1 MLVLN
6 SKCWKLG
13 DSDNSVYFR
22 RRAKWYQTKPNCLR
36 MSSHFLRTKP
46 VCQNRI
52 YGRVENWT
60 YLSPFMRCNVFICT
74 FYCKCSFCLKDSR
87 LVNFFRKRFFLW
99 WPCLSTYYCVGI
111 SADRFWVWIIS
122 WFPALCASKFIIGE
136 ILTLY
141 SRWFDINLIQNR
153 SPYCSTNQQT
163 LAFKVSKQNQFW
175 RGNSISTKW
184 KTCLGSQEIILNVF
198 QMQMS

>member
-1 MLVLN
+1 MLGLN
-6 SKCWKLG
+6 SKCWKLE

-87 LVNFFRKRFFLW
+87 LVNFLRRCGASFPKLNQPKEIFSLMTLSVNLLLCWHFCGQVLGLDHFMI
-99 WPCLSTYYCVGI
+99 PCTVCVQVHNWRNINNLLSL
-111 SADRFWVWIIS
+111 VWYQ
-122 WFPALCASKFIIGE
+122 PH
-136 ILTLY
+136 
-141 SRWFDINLIQNR
+141 
-153 SPYCSTNQQT
+153 
-163 LAFKVSKQNQFW
+163 SKQIPLLLYKPAN
-175 RGNSISTKW
+175 
-184 KTCLGSQEIILNVF
+184 TCL
-198 QMQMS
+198 